1 VRWTIIITMLLA
13 LATGTARAEPAADT
27 GDPAAAGTATTT
39 EGADAPEAETEG
51 ETGKVDEELDVLE
64 SDKEITVTATRTERD
79 TFELPHAVFIATR
92 EEVDDVG
99 RIVGLK
105 TISRRD
111 PAVWYDERTYSTTDP
126 IIRGFA
132 GFNLLTLVD
141 GNTLSTLWGEGG
153 FGSDDMYGKIDP
165 DTIER
170 VEVVFGPNSVLYG
183 SNALGA
189 VINVITRD
197 SPIDFTGGG
206 WQFGGRIKG
215 DWGSAASG
223 YAARGEVFG
232 ASPDLKFLI
241 GGSYRDFQDVRG
253 GRGLG
258 ILDPTE
264 FEDLNWDIA
273 TTWKITDGRELRATY
288 QHVERDP
295 TFRYYRPH
303 QDNRNDRRALAFT
316 YRDTARDMPWDSLE
330 ARLYWQLKKDRRGFY
345 TDATRTELQRTGEA
359 TTETW
364 AAGLTATKDVG
375 GGHVLTGGLAF
386 ELTMGD
392 SPDDEQFTYIW
403 PGPKRRDAP
412 LSDWYDFGVFLQDEW
427 TIVDD
432 VTVTGSIRY
441 DYFIFETDVDEYYVP
456 PVGDPEDDEYRDTQ
470 GAFTGGLGVVYRATP
485 EIRLFGSWARG
496 FRQGAPNFGLRQLG
510 DGVLVPNQ
518 LLNPTTS
525 DNFEIGVKGRYE
537 GFTFEAIGYYSL
549 IQNWQGDLRPTTW
562 NGQDWYDFNGNG
574 ERDDNED
581 TVKQVEGGDAWVG
594 GIELRGSLRPHY
606 VWDTIPRNWMLWG
619 GFCWNKGRVDA
630 TDEHPIEEPLRHT
643 QPMRGLLGLRWDY
656 LEAPKTG
663 LYVEVIADMVARFD
677 QIPSDRVEKDLA
689 WREDPQDGSSPLLRS
704 FGGTPGYTKFDI
716 YAGVN
721 LCPNASLRVAVEN
734 FTDRN
739 YRVAHSRMDA
749 PGIDFLVTLDVRF

>member
-562 NGQDWYDFNGNG
+562 
-574 ERDDNED
+574 ERPGLVRLQRQRRARRQRGHRQAGRGRRRLGRRHRAAGLPA
-581 TVKQVEGGDAWVG
+581 THTTSGTRSRGTGCSGAASAGTRAASTRRASTRSRSRSGTPSRCAACSACAGTTSRRRRPASTWRSSRTWS
-594 GIELRGSLRPHY
+594 RGSTRSRATASRRTWPGARIRR
-606 VWDTIPRNWMLWG
+606 TAARRCCGPSA
-619 GFCWNKGRVDA
+619 GRRA
-630 TDEHPIEEPLRHT
+630 TR
-643 QPMRGLLGLRWDY
+643 
-656 LEAPKTG
+656 
-663 LYVEVIADMVARFD
+663 
-677 QIPSDRVEKDLA
+677 
-689 WREDPQDGSSPLLRS
+689 SSTS
-704 FGGTPGYTKFDI
+704 TP
-716 YAGVN
+716 A
-721 LCPNASLRVAVEN
+721 
-734 FTDRN
+734 
-739 YRVAHSRMDA
+739 
-749 PGIDFLVTLDVRF
+749 